1 MNTPANVTQTTYDAI
16 LRAYSK
22 LQRACDVLQKQ
33 AVVLTN
39 LSALRADQ
47 VKRADKERD
56 DAIESRL
63 KMESEVLALRQRAE
77 LAEATNARLEQQLLK
92 ATQDQ
97 LKVRRESKLKLVLQE
112 DDSQDSSAEA
122 TGKNKARMQQKT
134 RVKAVAVATT
144 TPREKTRTGQDE
156 CVRVLA
162 SAKDVAASV
171 GADTTAGSRA
181 RVRPATTARAR
192 VDAAANTVSTRARV
206 RPATTAR
213 ARVRPA
219 TTARARVGATANT
232 VSTRARV
239 ESTAAARAIIAATA
253 GTGASRMSSAK
264 KQTRVKTGGRRIALG
279 NGC

>member
-1 MNTPANVTQTTYDAI
+1 MNTTEKFIQSTCKAI
-16 LRAYSK
+16 LHSCSE
-22 LQRACDVLQKQ
+22 LQRANDALQERVI
-33 AVVLTN
+33 ALTR
-39 LSALRADQ
+39 LSALRADMVQ
-47 VKRADKERD
+47 MADNERVEG
-56 DAIESRL
+56 IESRL

-77 LAEATNARLEQQLLK
+77 LAEATSARLEQQLLK

-162 SAKDVAASV
+162 SAKDVAANV
-171 GADTTAGSRA
+171 GADSIAGSRA

-192 VDAAANTVSTRARV
+192 VGAAANTVST
-206 RPATTAR
+206 R